1 MMVGFTCRNTGRRAN
16 AEQLPEALRR
26 RLFRWLQSGIP
37 YRVILDQPELRRALA
52 ERGLSLS
59 INTLSKFRH
68 SEEYRYFLR
77 EEKKRRR

>member
-1 MMVGFTCRNTGRRAN
+1 MEGFTCRKINRKTHV
-16 AEQLPEALRR
+16 EQLPEALRR

-77 EEKKRRR
+77 EEKKLRR

>member
-1 MMVGFTCRNTGRRAN
+1 MMVGFTCRKINRKTHV
-16 AEQLPEALRR
+16 EQLPEAMRR
-26 RLFRWLQSGIP
+26 RLFRWLRAGIS

-59 INTLSKFRH
+59 IDKLSKFRH

>member
-1 MMVGFTCRNTGRRAN
+1 MMVGFTCRNTGKRSH
-16 AEQLPEALRR
+16 AEQLPEAMRR
-26 RLFRWLQSGIP
+26 RLFRWLRAGIS
-37 YRVILDQPELRRALA
+37 YRVILDQPELRRTLA

>member
-1 MMVGFTCRNTGRRAN
+1 MMVGFTCRNTGKRSH
-16 AEQLPEALRR
+16 AEQLPEALR

-77 EEKKRRR
+77 EEKKRGR